1 MFKNKYINTIL
12 IISFFLF
19 SIKWIL
25 SFYFFKENLLVRIIF
40 ESAGDGRYYY
50 PLIKYLAFFEFNNSF
65 DPYIDDLKIIPLP
78 FSGIFFHSIFLK
90 IFGYSAFIIVEFFAI
105 FAFLVIFY
113 KIFSYFF
120 SNNESILLS
129 LFFFTIPSFIVILN
143 IDNLPYFRSLEGA
156 FYNLRVPR
164 PLISSLY
171 LFSFL
176 YLLVSIEKDKIFN
189 KRKFIFLGVIL
200 GLSLSSFFYFFVI
213 EITTFLF
220 FLIYKF
226 KFDFLK
232 KILDQYKNYLL
243 LIFFFFLSILPFFL
257 NLFFHEK
264 DFTKRACVVH
274 LDFEKK
280 KILFDHYLN
289 GN

>member
-1 MFKNKYINTIL
+1 MLYIR
-12 IISFFLF
+12 II
-19 SIKWIL
+19 IKKI
-25 SFYFFKENLLVRIIF
+25 SKFYFFKENLLVRIIF

-50 PLIKYLAFFEFNNSF
+50 PFIKYLAFFEFNNSF

-156 FYNLRVPR
+156 FYTLRVPR

-176 YLLVSIEKDKIFN
+176 YLLVSIEKDKIFS
-189 KRKFIFLGVIL
+189 KRK
-200 GLSLSSFFYFFVI
+200 
-213 EITTFLF
+213 
-220 FLIYKF
+220 
-226 KFDFLK
+226 
-232 KILDQYKNYLL
+232 QM
-243 LIFFFFLSILPFFL
+243 LSI
-257 NLFFHEK
+257 
-264 DFTKRACVVH
+264 
-274 LDFEKK
+274 
-280 KILFDHYLN
+280 
-289 GN
+289 